1 MSTHDRDSDSGSI
14 LFYSSNYLFLAT
26 MLNKLF
32 YTSNRFIEKM
42 GEEAEVEKLHE
53 EMRELTVALAGKN
66 QKEIEEESIDVLICL
81 VHIFNML
88 CLTPAQVLELAM
100 DKADLRYN
108 QLEVVENK
116 YQMRIEDFIAAAEL
130 VTDDEGDEQE

>member
-88 CLTPAQVLELAM
+88 WLTPAQVLKLAT

-108 QLEVVENK
+108 QLNADYKIKQKENEHE
-116 YQMRIEDFIAAAEL
+116 EDHAH
-130 VTDDEGDEQE
+130 D

>member
-88 CLTPAQVLELAM
+88 CLTPA
-100 DKADLRYN
+100 
-108 QLEVVENK
+108 
-116 YQMRIEDFIAAAEL
+116 
-130 VTDDEGDEQE
+130 

>member
-81 VHIFNML
+81 VHIFNMV

-108 QLEVVENK
+108 QLNADYKIKQKENEHE
-116 YQMRIEDFIAAAEL
+116 EDHAH
-130 VTDDEGDEQE
+130 D

>member
-14 LFYSSNYLFLAT
+14 LFHSSNYLFLAT

-42 GEEAEVEKLHE
+42 GEETEVEKLHE

-88 CLTPAQVLELAM
+88 CLTPAQVLELATY
-100 DKADLRYN
+100 KADLRYN
-108 QLEVVENK
+108 QLNADYKIKQKENEHE
-116 YQMRIEDFIAAAEL
+116 EDHAH
-130 VTDDEGDEQE
+130 D

>member
-42 GEEAEVEKLHE
+42 GEETEVEKLHE

-88 CLTPAQVLELAM
+88 CLTPAQALELATY
-100 DKADLRYN
+100 KADLRYN
-108 QLEVVENK
+108 QLNADYKIKQKENEHE
-116 YQMRIEDFIAAAEL
+116 EDHAH
-130 VTDDEGDEQE
+130 D

>member
-100 DKADLRYN
+100 DKAGLRYN
-108 QLEVVENK
+108 QLNADYKIKQKENEHE
-116 YQMRIEDFIAAAEL
+116 EDHAH
-130 VTDDEGDEQE
+130 D

>member
-88 CLTPAQVLELAM
+88 CLTPSQVLELATY
-100 DKADLRYN
+100 KADLRYN
-108 QLEVVENK
+108 QLNADYKIKQKENEHE
-116 YQMRIEDFIAAAEL
+116 EDHAH
-130 VTDDEGDEQE
+130 D